1 LKHFLILF
9 FSLLSL
15 ISRAQIKLDTSKL
28 AVFSIRTLTLEQI
41 ALADSLLIAAVD
53 YYNSKAQLRGEIYLM
68 KLDDNQ
74 YAEYLNLNS
83 RIRHLKAFLNNK
95 DKLKKHQV
103 KKLPLIE
110 REQLEYTF
118 LNKDSIETK
127 MNFLKEIG
135 HPKHSDSIVTY
146 WNDGIPIDLDN
157 YIRQYNCRF
166 DKNGNCSI
174 DVTCICEDIFKLFS
188 GVQYDWKKR
197 ILKSSCSFTVHLN
210 LENKKASR
218 MIVKGF

>member
-1 LKHFLILF
+1 M
-9 FSLLSL
+9 
-15 ISRAQIKLDTSKL
+15 KLDTVKL
-28 AVFSIRTLTLEQI
+28 AVFSIHTLSLEQI

-53 YYNSKAQLRGEIYLM
+53 YYNTKAQLRGEIYLM

-74 YAEYLNLNS
+74 FAEYSKLDS
-83 RIRHLKAFLNNK
+83 SLKQLKPFLNKK
-95 DKLKKHQV
+95 DKLKKCKI

-110 REQLEYTF
+110 RKQLEYTF

-146 WNDGIPIDLDN
+146 WNDGTPIDLNN

-174 DVTCICEDIFKLFS
+174 DITCICEEMFKLFS

-197 ILKSSCSFTVHLN
+197 VLKSSCSFTVHLD
-210 LENKKASR
+210 LDDKRISF
-218 MIVKGF
+218 MIVNGFL